1 MPKIT
6 FLEAANRTRLSKEFS
21 KQGKQSY
28 PMYVNKF
35 TSHIHD
41 IPATNVGWD
50 TQYQLMKKHAPL
62 GHCLLK
68 GQLDRPLVNEPR
80 KGHTDRY
87 QKTETLVLD
96 IDGLELEGY
105 TIPESISSTDIKD
118 IAERIVKLLPPIFSN
133 SSYIATASASLGLKQ
148 NLICMHL
155 DFYLSAEVNPMR
167 LKDWITWLNLNIKDF
182 STQVSLN
189 TSGLSLSYPIDRTLA
204 QNDKLIYC
212 APPTFIPPL
221 IDPVEERIV
230 LVKKDNPTVD
240 ISILLKQVNVEAN
253 TQAIKDTVIA
263 LRKSAGLK
271 RRTPKTRYVTL
282 EDGHK
287 TEVLENPDQARITY
301 AYHTIE
307 YCYFNINNGDSNA
320 YWCPIGNPRIVYT
333 FKDEPPFE
341 MQRVDADFHEW
352 YTEEFKDE
360 IRGAANLRPFIFRDF
375 WTDVHYNAVFD
386 ENNNNIPRIASAN
399 KSNLGD
405 FMLEHGLAMPEP
417 IPTWDYVFDPSTDKQ
432 IDFQRQWLNKYQPT
446 DYLLNAKP
454 LENIELTYGDA
465 TLLQNYC
472 PTIYKIIWHLVGDSS
487 LEYEH
492 FINWLAYGVKRRCK
506 TTTAWVFSGVEGTGK
521 GVFYHKVLVPLI
533 GNRYSVMRK
542 LSDFDDQFNAWQ
554 ETNLITVVDEAR
566 INDVASSSRTMN
578 FLKNFITEPYGKV
591 RVMRVDS
598 LVDKPLYNNVMFY
611 TNNQDALKLS
621 ATDRRFNIGIHQ
633 ELSLIRAYPKI
644 RQEIDDLLP
653 KELQIFT
660 NFLTTYSED
669 EDQART
675 PLENEAKLQ
684 MREASMTW
692 IEEYSF
698 AIRTGNLD
706 FFVKFVDMEPTAINE
721 ITTFEAAQRFI
732 KSWIA
737 DVDQRKSFVTVAQL
751 RTVYTCLNDATIS
764 AVKFGKLLARNG
776 IITINRRGKGRGLV
790 VDWKLDTYE
799 RTPLINEHFS
809 DRDKEAYKCQ
819 NEPQQT
825 H

>member
-1 MPKIT
+1 
-6 FLEAANRTRLSKEFS
+6 
-21 KQGKQSY
+21 
-28 PMYVNKF
+28 
-35 TSHIHD
+35 
-41 IPATNVGWD
+41 
-50 TQYQLMKKHAPL
+50 
-62 GHCLLK
+62 
-68 GQLDRPLVNEPR
+68 
-80 KGHTDRY
+80 
-87 QKTETLVLD
+87 
-96 IDGLELEGY
+96 
-105 TIPESISSTDIKD
+105 
-118 IAERIVKLLPPIFSN
+118 
-133 SSYIATASASLGLKQ
+133 
-148 NLICMHL
+148 
-155 DFYLSAEVNPMR
+155 MR
-167 LKDWITWLNLNIKDF
+167 LKDWITWLNINIKDL
-182 STQVSLN
+182 SSQVTLN
-189 TSGLSLSYPIDRTLA
+189 ASGLSLSYPIDRTVA

-221 IDPVEERIV
+221 IDPVKDRIV

-240 ISILLKQVNVEAN
+240 ISVLIKQVNVEAN
-253 TQAIKDTVIA
+253 TQAVKDKVIA
-263 LRKSAGLK
+263 LRKEAGLK
-271 RRTPKTRYVTL
+271 RRVPKTRYVTL
-282 EDGHK
+282 EDGFK

-301 AYHTIE
+301 SYHTKE

-320 YWCPIGNPRIVYT
+320 YWCPLGSPHIVYT

-341 MQRVDADFHEW
+341 MQRVDNDFYEW
-352 YTEEFKDE
+352 YVEEFKDE

-417 IPTWDYVFDPSTDKQ
+417 IPTWDYMFDPTTNKQ
-432 IDFQRQWLNKYQPT
+432 IDFDRQWLNKYQPT
-446 DYLLNAKP
+446 EFLLQATP
-454 LENIELTYGDA
+454 IEDAEFSYGDA

-472 PTIYKIIWHLVGDSS
+472 PTIYKLIKHIVGDGS
-487 LEYEH
+487 LEFEH
-492 FINWLAYGVKRRCK
+492 FINWLVYGIKRKRK

-521 GVFYHKVLVPLI
+521 GVFYHRVLAPLI

-554 ETNLITVVDEAR
+554 ETNLLTVVDEAR
-566 INDVASSSRTMN
+566 INDVASASRTMN

-621 ATDRRFNIGIHQ
+621 ATDRRFNIGLHQ
-633 ELSLIRAYPKI
+633 EQSLINAHPTI
-644 RQEIDDLLP
+644 RQEIDDLIP
-653 KELQIFT
+653 KELQQFANFIETFT
-660 NFLTTYSED
+660 ENEH
-669 EDQART
+669 QART

-692 IEEYSF
+692 IEEYCF
-698 AIRTGNLD
+698 ALQTGNLD
-706 FFVKFVDMEPTAINE
+706 FFVKFVDMDPSAINE

-737 DVDQRKSFVTVAQL
+737 DVNQRKSFVTVAQL
-751 RTVYTCLNDATIS
+751 RTVYTCLNNATIS
-764 AVKFGKLLARNG
+764 AVKFGKLLSRNG
-776 IITINRRGKGRGLV
+776 LTTSNRRGKGRGV
-790 VDWKLDTYE
+790 VVEWKLDTYD
-799 RTPLINEHFS
+799 RTVLINEHFS

-819 NEPQQT
+819 TTQT